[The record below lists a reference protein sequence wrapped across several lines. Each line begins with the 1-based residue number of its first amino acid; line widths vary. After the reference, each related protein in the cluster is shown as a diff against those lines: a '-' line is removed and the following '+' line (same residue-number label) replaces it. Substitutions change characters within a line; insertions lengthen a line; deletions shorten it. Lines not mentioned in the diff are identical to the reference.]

1 MVSSI
6 GGSSSLM
13 QSYMTQMREQMF
25 SKVDKNGDGKHDADE
40 LAEMVANG
48 PANGPS
54 VDDILSKFDTDGDGA
69 ISESE
74 FEAAGP
80 PDRQMQG
87 MGGMGGMSS
96 ADFLEQLFSDA
107 DTNGDG
113 AISEDEMSTV
123 VANGPADGP
132 SVDDIFAK
140 LDTDGDSSIS
150 QTEFEAGAPQ
160 GNGPV
165 QGGNLENQLVQSLLE
180 TLNNQETT
188 SATGSTEDSS
198 VSSLVEMLTSS
209 LKAYVEASGGSFSQY
224 GTQSLLGSS
233 LYA

>member
-13 QSYMTQMREQMF
+13 QSYMTQMRQQMF
-25 SKVDKNGDGKHDADE
+25 SKVDANGDGKLDSDE

-48 PANGPS
+48 PKNGPS
-54 VDDILSKFDTDGDGA
+54 VDEILSQSDTDGDGSV
-69 ISESE
+69 SETE
-74 FEAAGP
+74 FEATAP
-80 PDRQMQG
+80 PPPPMQ
-87 MGGMGGMSS
+87 GMGGMSS
-96 ADFLEQLFSDA
+96 ADFLEQLFSDT

-113 AISEDEMSTV
+113 VISEDEMSTV

-140 LDTDGDSSIS
+140 LDTDGDGSIS

-160 GNGPV
+160 GNGP
-165 QGGNLENQLVQSLLE
+165 QGGNLENQLVQGLLE
-180 TLNNQETT
+180 TLNSQDTT
-188 SATGSTEDSS
+188 STTGSTEDSS

-209 LKAYVEASGGSFSQY
+209 LKAYMEASGSSFSQY

>member
-1 MVSSI
+1 
-6 GGSSSLM
+6 
-13 QSYMTQMREQMF
+13 MTQMREQMF

-69 ISESE
+69 VSETE

-87 MGGMGGMSS
+87 MGGMSS
-96 ADFLEQLFSDA
+96 ADFLERLFSDA
-107 DTNGDG
+107 DTNADG
-113 AISEDEMSTV
+113 VISEDEMSTV
-123 VANGPADGP
+123 AANGPANGP
-132 SVDDIFAK
+132 SVDDILSKF
-140 LDTDGDSSIS
+140 DTDGDGAVSE
-150 QTEFEAGAPQ
+150 TEFEAGTPQ

-165 QGGNLENQLVQSLLE
+165 QSGNLENRLVQSLLE
-180 TLNNQETT
+180 TLNSRDTT
-188 SATGSTEDSS
+188 STTGSTEDGSAS
-198 VSSLVEMLTSS
+198 GLVEMLTSS
-209 LKAYVEASGGSFSQY
+209 LNAYMEASGSSFSQY
-224 GTQSLLGSS
+224 DAQSLLGSS

>member
-1 MVSSI
+1 
-6 GGSSSLM
+6 
-13 QSYMTQMREQMF
+13 MTQMRQQMF
-25 SKVDKNGDGKHDADE
+25 SKVDANGDGKLDSDE

-48 PANGPS
+48 PKNGPS
-54 VDDILSKFDTDGDGA
+54 VDEILSQSDTDGDGSV
-69 ISESE
+69 SESE
-74 FEAAGP
+74 FEATAP
-80 PDRQMQG
+80 PPPPMQ
-87 MGGMGGMSS
+87 GMGGMSS

-113 AISEDEMSTV
+113 VISEDEMSTV
-123 VANGPADGP
+123 VANGPANGP

-140 LDTDGDSSIS
+140 LDTDGDGSIS

-165 QGGNLENQLVQSLLE
+165 QSGNPENQLVQSLLE
-180 TLNNQETT
+180 ALNGQDATGSST
-188 SATGSTEDSS
+188 STNGSTEDSS

-209 LKAYVEASGGSFSQY
+209 LKAYMEASGSSFSQY